1 MLCESVVCPLLV
13 VLKPTS
19 RRISYVPRIAIC
31 ISPSRTLAL
40 LLFASVRV
48 TTTGGLAGWRGDGHP
63 RLPPAAKQGTHG
75 DENLG
80 EVDALLPGA
89 TFVEKEAIY
98 VNTEGRPQ
106 R

>member
-1 MLCESVVCPLLV
+1 MVRRFVSPGVSNDERHYTSYWSENEPTLFSSSCPQNAGA
-13 VLKPTS
+13 VLKWFNSPRHS
-19 RRISYVPRIAIC
+19 RC
-31 ISPSRTLAL
+31 
-40 LLFASVRV
+40 
-48 TTTGGLAGWRGDGHP
+48 
-63 RLPPAAKQGTHG
+63 KQGTHG

-80 EVDALLPGA
+80 EVDVLLPGA